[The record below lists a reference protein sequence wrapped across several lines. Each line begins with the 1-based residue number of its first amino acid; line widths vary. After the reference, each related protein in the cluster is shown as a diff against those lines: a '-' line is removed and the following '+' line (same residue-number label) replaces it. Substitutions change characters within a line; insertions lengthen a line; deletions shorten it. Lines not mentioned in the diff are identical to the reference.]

1 MTEVPP
7 RIIVLT
13 APSAAGKTTIARRV
27 LEAFPGMAFSVSVT
41 TRPPRPGEQD
51 GRDYHFV
58 SREAFERMRA
68 AGELLEYEEVY
79 PGLFYGTPRSA
90 VEAAARTHPVLLDID
105 VKGALNVKRLF
116 GDRAL
121 ALFIAPPSLD
131 TLEERL
137 RRRGT
142 ETEASLRARLD
153 RAREE
158 MAYRDRFDAVIV
170 NDDLER
176 AVAEAIEQVGAFL
189 HSTASS

>member
-105 VKGALNVKRLF
+105 VKGALNVKQLF